1 MKIEVLYPSLANLYG
16 EAVEVKFLKQCLP
29 DSEWIDTEVNDTP
42 AFADGDVDMI
52 YMGPM
57 SEKSQEI
64 VASRLMPYKDRLRE
78 LIDNGTVF
86 LIIGNALEIFGEYI
100 ENEDGSKIECLGI
113 FPTHAKRKMMN
124 RYNSLYLGSF
134 GDIKIVGFKA
144 QFSHSYGDNDQFG
157 LFDTL
162 KGDGICPGNRFE
174 GIHKNNFFATYLLG
188 PLLIMN
194 PDFAKYILALLG
206 IKDAV
211 LPAEKSIYEAYNK
224 RLSEFEDPNIK
235 LT

>member
-1 MKIEVLYPSLANLYG
+1 M
-16 EAVEVKFLKQCLP
+16 
-29 DSEWIDTEVNDTP
+29 
-42 AFADGDVDMI
+42 
-52 YMGPM
+52 M
-57 SEKSQEI
+57 S
-64 VASRLMPYKDRLRE
+64 
-78 LIDNGTVF
+78 
-86 LIIGNALEIFGEYI
+86 
-100 ENEDGSKIECLGI
+100 
-113 FPTHAKRKMMN
+113 

-144 QFSHSYGDNDQFG
+144 QFSHSYGNNDQFG

-211 LPAEKSIYEAYNK
+211 LPTEKSIYEAYNK